1 LLPVGDARFKG
12 RRSRA
17 RSRAVRP
24 VAARPERPSPAAR
37 AAARGGGAVSRYAI
51 AFACRAAAG
60 SAGRFRLSSVIAHR
74 IAAHLNT
81 VNVVFKPVW
90 RLRAPIKG
98 YEQLAEQPASAN
110 VS

>member
-1 LLPVGDARFKG
+1 MNAR
-12 RRSRA
+12 R
-17 RSRAVRP
+17 
-24 VAARPERPSPAAR
+24 VAPER
-37 AAARGGGAVSRYAI
+37 
-51 AFACRAAAG
+51 
-60 SAGRFRLSSVIAHR
+60 AGRFRLSSVIAHR

-81 VNVVFKPVW
+81 VSVVFKPVW